1 MDEAAGVAAD
11 KDADKSAPAASQS
24 VIAVDETGDIILD
37 VVFETSKDT
46 LKKAR
51 SQVTAAPRIAKP
63 ALPPTVGAPLSPRTT
78 LSYRVSV
85 EALKNRSKYFTNL
98 FSNPQFSESRRIAYA
113 HAALTAKGTQ
123 PSNADAAD
131 LPRIEII
138 DDDEATQ
145 ASSRDVAFE
154 DMLRLIHRKPVKA
167 TKITMAYATT
177 LAIIADRFD
186 CADAVAR
193 SANMGA
199 KFKGPIT
206 STRAYFDSYGK
217 PTETEKI
224 VRQKILIALLLRQPT
239 QLAAASRELVLRGS
253 TIWGPYHDPDDLN
266 PAAWWN
272 LPEGVEGTN
281 TFRFSPLRL
290 G

>member
-11 KDADKSAPAASQS
+11 ADADKPAPAASPS
-24 VIAVDETGDIILD
+24 VIAIDEKGDIILD
-37 VVFETSKDT
+37 VIFETSKET
-46 LKKAR
+46 LKRAR

-63 ALPPTVGAPLSPRTT
+63 AAPAPVGAPLSPRTT

-85 EALKNRSKYFTNL
+85 EALKGRSKYFTNL
-98 FSNPQFSESRRIAYA
+98 FSNPHFSESKRISGA
-113 HAALTAKGTQ
+113 HGILRAKGHQ
-123 PSNADAAD
+123 PSDADADD
-131 LPRIEII
+131 LPRIEIV

-145 ASSRDVAFE
+145 ASNRDVAFE
-154 DMLRLIHRKPVKA
+154 DMLRLIHRKPAKA

-224 VRQKILIALLLRQPT
+224 VRQKVLIALLLRQPT

-253 TIWGPYHDPDDLN
+253 TVWGPYHDPDDLN
-266 PAAWWN
+266 PAAWWH
-272 LPEGVEGTN
+272 LPEGVEGN
-281 TFRFSPLRL
+281 MSLKFSLKRL